1 MLIKASPVLREVSAS
16 KMENVQFKQ
25 RKIVKNM
32 RLKEFTNP
40 SGKQFKVND
49 PCGADP
55 LCPYD
60 NDQFKSFNKWLAG
73 LVDNTKSIELGLV
86 QGT

>member
-55 LCPYD
+55 YVHTIMINSNPSI
-60 NDQFKSFNKWLAG
+60 NGWL
-73 LVDNTKSIELGLV
+73 DW
-86 QGT
+86 